1 MSFSGFHMSMHI
13 HVHTCMYCTHVC
25 TTHTHTHTHPTHTH
39 TGNVFNKDDRGL
51 ELAGSLRQ
59 EVQPLRDGSRVGSS
73 CG

>member
-25 TTHTHTHTHPTHTH
+25 TTHTHTHPTHTH